1 MDGASRISVF
11 TNRAARARRQRQ
23 PRAAM
28 GGVRLKLSTRGD
40 AK

>member
-1 MDGASRISVF
+1 MF
-11 TNRAARARRQRQ
+11 TNRAARARQRQ